1 MEGDGLD
8 DLFPPQEVM
17 AQFDVFE
24 SSHGENMEPYI
35 PEIHHERVDVDLTLP
50 TDTNDDPPK
59 KRSQDA
65 PHDTSATKRVK
76 VGDQE
81 SISGGM
87 PQTGSSSLARASPR
101 METVPLVQKL
111 SPLAITSLPPESS
124 PETVFMANIGSRSEN
139 IVHKDVHNEDISMTA
154 SPVAVGSSPSQDPE
168 RNISSTTVIPTN
180 SENEQSSTLQRSSKQ
195 CLICRSKKGSVVLC
209 VGCWIPVH
217 TACIQG
223 NKYCGSCTIALTSRQ
238 VDRTLSDNEPR
249 AAAIARGIAFLISI
263 TSNSDKF
270 KLVGHV
276 AALHLHE
283 LAASASPYVKQL
295 VEQLIPTYSR
305 QWLTATLIQVQS
317 DMLKPKDIVTIIAGL
332 VGLQNA
338 HMSNGVVGA
347 LRDQALKYTVVDFL
361 GWDPKTEVPEKAKFA
376 ALCGACGLRPAR
388 NASRCCNRPVTFP
401 SVFERF
407 RSSLVVACHA
417 ELVGVPIGCTL
428 LEVFA
433 HWGRL
438 RELYLK
444 RPISMFDQAVYCDQW
459 KMICTALDILSAY
472 GTRRLPL
479 QLLEP
484 EFNILCNV
492 DQLERW
498 LEYGNVDIFG
508 LALYSLSLFP
518 PSPNLTSVV
527 EVWQDALV
535 HKQDPSL
542 GCWVVQA
549 EFLPL
554 VDILRYKTTVSC
566 LKALI
571 PRRPVGFGPCHV
583 DFWAY
588 LQEWAR
594 HKAIPCE
601 ITTSSRRFGNLRDL
615 YRAQVVTADIESN
628 PLKAAVQVYLSSR
641 TKHQKHEGSA
651 TTAGVHRVTSKGW
664 ARYSRESGRHDTPIA
679 NTALTMNDLSI
690 FDGLKFA
697 DGEVIDLSQPSG
709 PTSASMEDAV
719 DVEDVL
725 DDDDE
730 EDDDEGDGHDVVQI
744 DAPDGKDGPED
755 LEEWEVNS

>member
-1 MEGDGLD
+1 
-8 DLFPPQEVM
+8 
-17 AQFDVFE
+17 
-24 SSHGENMEPYI
+24 
-35 PEIHHERVDVDLTLP
+35 
-50 TDTNDDPPK
+50 
-59 KRSQDA
+59 
-65 PHDTSATKRVK
+65 
-76 VGDQE
+76 
-81 SISGGM
+81 
-87 PQTGSSSLARASPR
+87 
-101 METVPLVQKL
+101 
-111 SPLAITSLPPESS
+111 
-124 PETVFMANIGSRSEN
+124 
-139 IVHKDVHNEDISMTA
+139 
-154 SPVAVGSSPSQDPE
+154 
-168 RNISSTTVIPTN
+168 
-180 SENEQSSTLQRSSKQ
+180 
-195 CLICRSKKGSVVLC
+195 
-209 VGCWIPVH
+209 
-217 TACIQG
+217 
-223 NKYCGSCTIALTSRQ
+223 
-238 VDRTLSDNEPR
+238 
-249 AAAIARGIAFLISI
+249 
-263 TSNSDKF
+263 
-270 KLVGHV
+270 
-276 AALHLHE
+276 
-283 LAASASPYVKQL
+283 
-295 VEQLIPTYSR
+295 
-305 QWLTATLIQVQS
+305 
-317 DMLKPKDIVTIIAGL
+317 
-332 VGLQNA
+332 
-338 HMSNGVVGA
+338 MSNGVVGA

-566 LKALI
+566 LKYVMI
-571 PRRPVGFGPCHV
+571 FIT
-583 DFWAY
+583 W
-588 LQEWAR
+588 LQR
-594 HKAIPCE
+594 I
-601 ITTSSRRFGNLRDL
+601 DL
-615 YRAQVVTADIESN
+615 YVMQSVDSKATGGFRPMSRGFLGVFARMGTSQGHPVRDHYVVAALRQPPRSLPSTYEPFYVALVVLLMLEQAQVVTADIESN